1 MTIVFLIAGL
11 LWVSAMLFVV
21 ALCAS
26 AARGD
31 RALTKPDLRVVRAG
45 RFGRG
50 PAVRRM
56 PHARTR

>member
-11 LWVSAMLFVV
+11 LWISAMLFVV

-31 RALTKPDLRVVRAG
+31 RALARPDLRVARAG
-45 RFGRG
+45 RFGRST
-50 PAVRRM
+50 AVRRL